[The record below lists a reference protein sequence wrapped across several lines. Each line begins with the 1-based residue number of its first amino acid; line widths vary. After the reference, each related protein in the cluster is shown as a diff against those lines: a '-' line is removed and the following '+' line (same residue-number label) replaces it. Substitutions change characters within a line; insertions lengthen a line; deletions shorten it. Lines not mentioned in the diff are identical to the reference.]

1 LEDLLPK
8 APPQLVSSV
17 LATAVS
23 HPTRL
28 HALVFLSERPAG
40 TAREIAEHIGL
51 PTNNVSHHIKVLMD
65 LGCVEIASIDQAH
78 GGRVAQHLYR
88 ATQKAY
94 LDEEA
99 WDQLKSSEKLSFVA
113 TLMRLISEDFVQA
126 TLHGTLYDP
135 DNNHLS
141 RSPMNVDDE
150 GWEEVIAIL
159 DEAVEELFK
168 VQEEVA
174 SRGAAKETKTFPIKV
189 EILQFRSP
197 DKT

>member
-1 LEDLLPK
+1 MPK

-78 GGRVAQHLYR
+78 GGRVAQ
-88 ATQKAY
+88 
-94 LDEEA
+94 
-99 WDQLKSSEKLSFVA
+99 SSEKLSFVA
-113 TLMRLISEDFVQA
+113 TLMRLISEDFAQA
-126 TLHGTLYDP
+126 MLHGTLYDP

-150 GWEEVIAIL
+150 GWKEVIAIL
-159 DEAVEELFK
+159 DEAVEELFR
-168 VQEEVA
+168 VQEGVA
-174 SRGAAKETKTFPIKV
+174 SRSAKKKTKTFPIKV

-197 DKT
+197 DQA